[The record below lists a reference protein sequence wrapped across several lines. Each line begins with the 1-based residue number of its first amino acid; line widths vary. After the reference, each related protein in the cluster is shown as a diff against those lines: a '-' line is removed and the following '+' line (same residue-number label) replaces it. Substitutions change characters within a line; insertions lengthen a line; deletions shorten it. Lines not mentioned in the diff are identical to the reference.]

1 MKNIASI
8 TPIESLLA
16 DYRHHLLNNAGLTP
30 STCRVRIFYLRDF
43 LSAQFKPK
51 GQRLDLQKIT
61 PETLLN
67 YLLEQ
72 RQRLCL
78 QTLQSLASSLRSFC
92 RFLCLTGRA
101 QCDLSHAVPRVA
113 SHGRDNFPTYLTR
126 PEVNRLLA
134 SLDGSTA
141 AQKRNSAIVL
151 CLARLGLRVGE
162 VAQLTLE
169 DINWRTGTLRLIQTK
184 GRRERLLPLPTEV
197 GRALAQ
203 YLRDGR
209 PASSS
214 RRLFLSLQDGH
225 PVSATGLSAMTT
237 RAMAAARIT
246 HPGKGPHLLRHTV
259 ASHLVQQGT
268 ALKTVAD
275 LLGHRSLSTTQV
287 YAKVNLPLLRKVAVP
302 WPKEVRP

>member
-1 MKNIASI
+1 MIKIASI

-16 DYRHHLLNNAGLTP
+16 EYRHHLFNNAGLTL
-30 STCRVRIFYLRDF
+30 STCRVRIFYIRDF

-51 GQRLDLQKIT
+51 ARKLDFQKIT
-61 PETLLN
+61 PEALLS

-92 RFLCLTGRA
+92 RFLCLSRRTPY
-101 QCDLSHAVPRVA
+101 DLSQAIPRVA

-126 PEVNRLLA
+126 REVNRLLA
-134 SLDGSTA
+134 EVNGSSA
-141 AQKRNSAIVL
+141 AQKRNYAIVL

-169 DINWRTGTLRLIQTK
+169 DINWRNGILRLVQTK
-184 GRRERLLPLPTEV
+184 GRRERILPLPAEV
-197 GRALAQ
+197 GRAVTD
-203 YLRDGR
+203 YLRRGR

-214 RRLFLSLQDGH
+214 RRIFLSLQKGR
-225 PVSATGLSAMTT
+225 PLGATGISAMTT
-237 RAMAAARIT
+237 KSMTRVGIT
-246 HPGKGPHLLRHTV
+246 NPGKGPHLLRHTV
-259 ASHLVQQGT
+259 ASHLVQRGA

-287 YAKVNLPLLRKVAVP
+287 YAKVNLPLLRRIAAP